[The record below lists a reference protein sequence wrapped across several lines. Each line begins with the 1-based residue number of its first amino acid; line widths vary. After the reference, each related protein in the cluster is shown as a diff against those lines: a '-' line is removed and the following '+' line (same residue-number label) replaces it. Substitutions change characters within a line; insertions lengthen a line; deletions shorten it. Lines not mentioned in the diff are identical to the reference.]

1 MKKMNQKSTNCSALK
16 SKDSLGIALIGA
28 GIVANLH
35 AKAVVKCSNAS
46 LAGVY
51 DLDPARSG
59 SLVSQYGGR
68 NYKTID
74 ELLGDPAV
82 KAVHILTPIQTHVNL
97 AITCLEAGRDVLV
110 EKPVA
115 KTGDELRALL
125 NTSVKTGRFCV
136 PGHNY
141 IYSPQIMR
149 MKRLLTEGAFGRL
162 NSFWMMYNQYHSDA
176 KIRSVGGVL
185 QEVFVHHAYSL
196 LYLLGRPDLVYATV
210 GSIRQELNGCPDRV
224 MIVANMPNGAIVNLW
239 ASFAAND
246 KSADPWT
253 VYYKL
258 MGEKGVCCHSW
269 SDALFEDNSGPGYG
283 LINYVESFSGEVD
296 HFVNRCIRQGEAP
309 LSSLV
314 DAIDCLSILDACKT
328 SLQTGRSERVIWP
341 KVSVDVKNKT

>member
-1 MKKMNQKSTNCSALK
+1 MNQESSNRSAFK
-16 SKDSLGIALIGA
+16 EEDKLGIALIGA

-35 AKAVVKCSNAS
+35 AKAVTKCSNAS

-51 DLDPARSG
+51 DIDPARSG
-59 SLVSQYGGR
+59 NLVFQYGGR

-97 AITCLEAGRDVLV
+97 AITCLDAGRHVLV

-115 KTGDELRALL
+115 KTGDELRALINASAKNSRL
-125 NTSVKTGRFCV
+125 CV

-162 NSFWMMYNQYHSDA
+162 NSFWMLYNLFHNDT
-176 KIRSVGGVL
+176 KTRSVGGVL
-185 QEVFVHHAYSL
+185 QEVCVHHAYSL
-196 LYLLGRPDLVYATV
+196 LYLLGRPDSVYATV
-210 GSIRQELNGCPDRV
+210 GSIRPELNGCPDRV

-239 ASFAAND
+239 ASFAADD

-269 SDALFEDNSGPGYG
+269 ADAFFEDNSGPGYG

-314 DAIDCLSILDACKT
+314 DAVDCLSILDACKT
-328 SLQTGRSERVIWP
+328 SLQSGRSERINWLEA
-341 KVSVDVKNKT
+341 SVDFKK